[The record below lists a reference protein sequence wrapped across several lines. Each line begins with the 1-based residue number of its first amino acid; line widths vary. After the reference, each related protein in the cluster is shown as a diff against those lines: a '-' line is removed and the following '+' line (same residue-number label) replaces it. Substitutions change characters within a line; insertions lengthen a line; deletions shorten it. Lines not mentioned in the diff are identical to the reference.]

1 MKKYIASLYQKKER
15 EKRVLRK
22 YFRFSSDRSEL
33 EKAQILYGIQ
43 VLWHNIKTT
52 VIIFAVSLLFDAL
65 YGTFWTF
72 LSFGMFRMFAGG
84 LHLNTSVGCLLT
96 TGSIVIGGGI
106 LGDSLTFHPWLLI
119 WIYCLILIGVVLFA
133 PQGTVNNPFSEED
146 QKKMKKRSIV
156 LVLIYAVISISGI
169 EKISSWITIG
179 AIAELITVIILYVQK
194 KGVRKQG

>member
-1 MKKYIASLYQKKER
+1 M
-15 EKRVLRK
+15 RK
-22 YFRFSSDRSEL
+22 YFSFSSDRSEL

-52 VIIFAVSLLFDAL
+52 VIIFAAALLL
-65 YGTFWTF
+65 NVLCGTFWTF

-84 LHLNTSVGCLLT
+84 LHLNTTVGCLLT
-96 TGSIVIGGGI
+96 TGSIAIGGGI
-106 LGDSLTFHPWLLI
+106 LGEYLIFHPWLLFC
-119 WIYCLILIGVVLFA
+119 IYCLILTGVVLFA
-133 PQGTVNNPFSEED
+133 PQGTVNNPFSED
-146 QKKMKKRSIV
+146 NQKKMKKRSMI

-194 KGVRKQG
+194 KSVRKKG

>member
-1 MKKYIASLYQKKER
+1 M
-15 EKRVLRK
+15 RK
-22 YFRFSSDRSEL
+22 YFSFSSDRSEL

-52 VIIFAVSLLFDAL
+52 VIIFAAALLLDVL
-65 YGTFWTF
+65 CGTFWTF

-84 LHLNTSVGCLLT
+84 LHLNTTVGCLLT
-96 TGSIVIGGGI
+96 TGSIAIGGGI
-106 LGDSLTFHPWLLI
+106 LGEYLIFHPWQLFC
-119 WIYCLILIGVVLFA
+119 IYCLILTGVVLFA
-133 PQGTVNNPFSEED
+133 PQGTVNNPFSED
-146 QKKMKKRSIV
+146 NQKKMKKRSMI

-194 KGVRKQG
+194 KSVRKKG

>member
-1 MKKYIASLYQKKER
+1 
-15 EKRVLRK
+15 LRK
-22 YFRFSSDRSEL
+22 YFSFSSDRSEL

-52 VIIFAVSLLFDAL
+52 VIIFAAALLLDVL
-65 YGTFWTF
+65 CGTFWTF

-84 LHLNTSVGCLLT
+84 LHLNTTVGCLLT
-96 TGSIVIGGGI
+96 TGSIAIGGGI
-106 LGDSLTFHPWLLI
+106 LGEYLIFHPWLLFC
-119 WIYCLILIGVVLFA
+119 IYCLILTGVVLFA
-133 PQGTVNNPFSEED
+133 PQGTVNNPFSED
-146 QKKMKKRSIV
+146 NQKKMKKRSMI

-194 KGVRKQG
+194 KSVRKKG

>member
-1 MKKYIASLYQKKER
+1 M
-15 EKRVLRK
+15 RK
-22 YFRFSSDRSEL
+22 YFSFSFDRSEL

-52 VIIFAVSLLFDAL
+52 VIIFAAALLLDVL
-65 YGTFWTF
+65 CGTFWTF

-84 LHLNTSVGCLLT
+84 LHLNTTVGCLLT
-96 TGSIVIGGGI
+96 TGSIAIGGGI
-106 LGDSLTFHPWLLI
+106 LGEYLIFHPWLLFC
-119 WIYCLILIGVVLFA
+119 IYCLILTGVVLFA
-133 PQGTVNNPFSEED
+133 PQGTVNNPFSED
-146 QKKMKKRSIV
+146 NQKKMKKRSMI

-194 KGVRKQG
+194 KSVRKKG

>member
-1 MKKYIASLYQKKER
+1 M
-15 EKRVLRK
+15 RK
-22 YFRFSSDRSEL
+22 YFSFSSDRSEL

-52 VIIFAVSLLFDAL
+52 VIIFAAALLLDVL
-65 YGTFWTF
+65 CGTFWTF

-84 LHLNTSVGCLLT
+84 LHLNTTVGCLLT
-96 TGSIVIGGGI
+96 TGSIAIGGGI
-106 LGDSLTFHPWLLI
+106 LGEYLIFHPWLLFC
-119 WIYCLILIGVVLFA
+119 IYCLILTGVVLFA
-133 PQGTVNNPFSEED
+133 PQGTVNNPFSED
-146 QKKMKKRSIV
+146 NQKKMKKRSMI

-194 KGVRKQG
+194 KPVRKKG

>member
-1 MKKYIASLYQKKER
+1 M
-15 EKRVLRK
+15 RK
-22 YFRFSSDRSEL
+22 YFSFSSDRSEL

-52 VIIFAVSLLFDAL
+52 VIIFAAALLLDVL
-65 YGTFWTF
+65 CGTFWTF

-84 LHLNTSVGCLLT
+84 LHFNTTVGCLLT
-96 TGSIVIGGGI
+96 TGSIAIGGGI
-106 LGDSLTFHPWLLI
+106 LGEYLIFHPWLLFC
-119 WIYCLILIGVVLFA
+119 IYCLILTGVVLFA
-133 PQGTVNNPFSEED
+133 PQGTVNNPFSED
-146 QKKMKKRSIV
+146 NQKKMKKRSMI

-194 KGVRKQG
+194 KSVRKKG

>member
-1 MKKYIASLYQKKER
+1 M
-15 EKRVLRK
+15 RK
-22 YFRFSSDRSEL
+22 YFSFSSDRSEL

-52 VIIFAVSLLFDAL
+52 VIIFAAALLLDVL
-65 YGTFWTF
+65 CGTFWTF

-84 LHLNTSVGCLLT
+84 LHLNTTVGCLLT
-96 TGSIVIGGGI
+96 TGSIAIGGGI
-106 LGDSLTFHPWLLI
+106 LGEYLIFHPWLLFCI
-119 WIYCLILIGVVLFA
+119 SCLILTGVVLCA
-133 PQGTVNNPFSEED
+133 PQGTVNNPFSED
-146 QKKMKKRSIV
+146 NQKKMKKRSMI

-194 KGVRKQG
+194 KSVRKKG

>member
-1 MKKYIASLYQKKER
+1 M
-15 EKRVLRK
+15 RK
-22 YFRFSSDRSEL
+22 YFSFSSDRSEL

-52 VIIFAVSLLFDAL
+52 VIIFAAALLLDVL
-65 YGTFWTF
+65 CGTFWTF

-84 LHLNTSVGCLLT
+84 LHLNTTVGCLLT
-96 TGSIVIGGGI
+96 TGSIAIGGGI
-106 LGDSLTFHPWLLI
+106 LGEYLIFHPWLLFC
-119 WIYCLILIGVVLFA
+119 IYCLILTGVVLFA
-133 PQGTVNNPFSEED
+133 PQGTVNNPFSED
-146 QKKMKKRSIV
+146 NQKKMKKRSMI

-194 KGVRKQG
+194 KSVRKKG